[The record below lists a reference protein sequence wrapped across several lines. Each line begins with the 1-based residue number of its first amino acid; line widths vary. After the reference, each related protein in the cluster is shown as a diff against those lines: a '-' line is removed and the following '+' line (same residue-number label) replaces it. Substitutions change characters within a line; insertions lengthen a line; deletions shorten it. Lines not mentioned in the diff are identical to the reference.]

1 MDKTPE
7 STMDDLRERIEVR
20 LRAGLPPVGWSFE
33 HFADAILEEIRT
45 THVIIPKRGI
55 PEHGTI
61 YMYTRKR
68 CRCAECKAANAEYSR
83 EYRTKK
89 GAIGG

>member
-1 MDKTPE
+1 MKKTPE
-7 STMDDLRERIEVR
+7 NTMDDVR
-20 LRAGLPPVGWSFE
+20 DRLIQAGDLTQWVWE
-33 HFADAILEEIRT
+33 DTVDRILETIRT

-83 EYRTKK
+83 EYRAKK
-89 GAIGG
+89 GASGG